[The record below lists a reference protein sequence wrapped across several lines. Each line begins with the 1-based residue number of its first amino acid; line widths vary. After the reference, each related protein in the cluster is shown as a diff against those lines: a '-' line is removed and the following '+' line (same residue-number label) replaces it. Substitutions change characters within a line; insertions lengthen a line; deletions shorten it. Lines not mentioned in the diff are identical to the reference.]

1 MYYYVVLKS
10 KTGAKYYM
18 LSKVKSC
25 GLIGIDGY
33 VVEVETDIS
42 NGIPGFDI
50 VGLGDVAVKESKERV
65 RAAIKN
71 SALEFPI
78 RKITVNLAPANI
90 RKEGSALDLGIAM
103 GILTATEQVNTVDI
117 SKYMFI
123 GELSLDG
130 EIKPVNGVLPMA
142 ICALH
147 EGIENLI
154 LPVENA
160 EEAAVVKDLN
170 VFPAKYVSEVVYH
183 INGEKLL
190 QKHSVDID
198 EIFSAKFEHELD
210 FEDVKGQGNIK
221 RALEVAASGGHNC
234 IMIGSPGSGKT
245 MIAKRLPTI
254 LPALTFD
261 EALEVTKIHSI
272 AGILPPKTSLVTNR
286 PFRSPHHTISDI
298 GIIGGGKYPKPGE
311 ISLAHY
317 GVLFLDELPEFSKDA
332 LEVLR
337 QPLEDGHVTISRVNA
352 SLTYPSKTMLICAA
366 NPCKCGN
373 FMEPEKQCNCTP
385 KQIQQYLG
393 KLSGPL
399 LDRIDIHIEVASVKY
414 KDLESTKEEEKSC
427 VIRERVNRAR
437 GIQLQ
442 RYKGLKIYSNSQLT
456 PSLINKFCKLDETG
470 KELLKNA
477 FDRLGLSARAHH
489 RILKVART
497 IADMEESDMI
507 LPQHLAEAIQ
517 YRSLDRKFW
526 GGH

>member
-1 MYYYVVLKS
+1 
-10 KTGAKYYM
+10 M

-25 GLIGIDGY
+25 GLVGIDGY

-42 NGIPGFDI
+42 NGIPGFEI
-50 VGLGDVAVKESKERV
+50 VGLGDSAIKESKERV

-71 SALEFPI
+71 SGQEFPV
-78 RKITVNLAPANI
+78 RKITINLAPANI
-90 RKEGSALDLGIAM
+90 RKEGSAFDLSIALGILA
-103 GILTATEQVNTVDI
+103 ATEQIDVRDLSN
-117 SKYMFI
+117 YMFV

-130 EIKPVNGVLPMA
+130 VIKPVNGVLPMA
-142 ICALH
+142 ICALAD
-147 EGIENLI
+147 GVENLV

-160 EEAAVVKDLN
+160 EEAAVVKGVN
-170 VFPAKYVSEVVYH
+170 VLPAQNISQVVSH
-183 INGEKLL
+183 LNGEKKL
-190 QKHSVDID
+190 QKHLVDLD
-198 EIFSAKFEHELD
+198 GIFSNNMEHDLD
-210 FEDVKGQGNIK
+210 FCDVKGQENVK

-254 LPALTFD
+254 LPALTFE

-298 GIIGGGKYPKPGE
+298 GLIGGGKYPKPGE
-311 ISLAHY
+311 ISLSHY
-317 GVLFLDELPEFSKDA
+317 GVLFLDEVPEFSKDA

-337 QPLEDGHVTISRVNA
+337 QPLEDGYVTISRVNA

-373 FMEPEKQCNCTP
+373 FLETSKQCNCSP
-385 KQIQQYLG
+385 RQIQQYMG

-414 KDLESTKEEEKSC
+414 KDLEGTGEEEKSGT
-427 VIRERVNRAR
+427 IRERVNRAR
-437 GIQLQ
+437 NIQLN

-477 FDRLGLSARAHH
+477 FDKLGLSARAHN

-497 IADMEESDMI
+497 IADMEESEDI
-507 LPQHLAEAIQ
+507 KPNHLAEAIQ

-526 GGH
+526 GR

>member
-1 MYYYVVLKS
+1 
-10 KTGAKYYM
+10 M

-25 GLIGIDGY
+25 GLVGIDGY

-42 NGIPGFDI
+42 NGIPGFEI
-50 VGLGDVAVKESKERV
+50 VGLGDSAIKESKERV

-71 SALEFPI
+71 SGQEFPV
-78 RKITVNLAPANI
+78 RKITINLAPANI
-90 RKEGSALDLGIAM
+90 RKEGSGFDLSIALGILA
-103 GILTATEQVNTVDI
+103 ATEQIDVRDLSN
-117 SKYMFI
+117 YMFV

-130 EIKPVNGVLPMA
+130 VIKPVNGVLPMA
-142 ICALH
+142 ICALAD
-147 EGIENLI
+147 GVENLV

-160 EEAAVVKDLN
+160 EEAAVVKGVN
-170 VFPAKYVSEVVYH
+170 VLPAQNISQVVSH
-183 INGEKLL
+183 LNGEKKL
-190 QKHSVDID
+190 QKHLVDLD
-198 EIFSAKFEHELD
+198 GIFSNNMEHDLD
-210 FEDVKGQGNIK
+210 FCDVKGQENVK

-254 LPALTFD
+254 LPALTFE

-298 GIIGGGKYPKPGE
+298 GLIGGGKYPKPGE
-311 ISLAHY
+311 ISLSHY
-317 GVLFLDELPEFSKDA
+317 GVLFLDEVPEFSKDA

-337 QPLEDGHVTISRVNA
+337 QPLEDGYVTISRVNA

-373 FMEPEKQCNCTP
+373 FLETSKQCNCSP
-385 KQIQQYLG
+385 RQIQQYMG

-414 KDLESTKEEEKSC
+414 KDLEGTGEEEKSGT
-427 VIRERVNRAR
+427 IRERVNRAR
-437 GIQLQ
+437 NIQLN

-470 KELLKNA
+470 KELLK
-477 FDRLGLSARAHH
+477 
-489 RILKVART
+489 T
-497 IADMEESDMI
+497 
-507 LPQHLAEAIQ
+507 HLIN
-517 YRSLDRKFW
+517 LD
-526 GGH
+526 